1 MEYNYEK
8 NTTDCMVT
16 YHRERTGPNFFRVF
30 YKDSTVI
37 RYSPKEVGRVFGV
50 AKFTP
55 FVNALREWCY
65 EMVNKFGSEADKD
78 NEEYKKYIEKHGF
91 GPEVHLDKGETGEEP
106 NDNTKMVI

>member
-8 NTTDCMVT
+8 NTTNCIVT
-16 YHRERTGPNFFRVF
+16 YHRERTCPNFFRVL

-37 RYSPKEVGRVFGV
+37 RYTPKEVGRVFGI
-50 AKFTP
+50 AKFTSS
-55 FVNALREWCY
+55 VSDIREWCY

-78 NEEYKKYIEKHGF
+78 NEEYKKYIERHGF